1 MPLDSRLVA
10 DACELARTAH
20 QHQVRKAS
28 GLPYFSHLDAV
39 ARILATHGYDDDI
52 TLAAAYLHDL
62 AEDQPQYADRMRAE
76 MPAEVVDLVAI
87 LTEPKLDERGQKRP
101 KAARFADY
109 VAGLGSSSGAARRAI
124 PISCADR
131 IHNTTS
137 IVEDERRGYSPL
149 MLLTTRPGELLLQ
162 LARLRA
168 IYEPVVNASLLQSF
182 DAATLD
188 LRDQI
193 RSWLPGRAA
202 MIAAEAHLGQVD
214 KAGEPYIL
222 HPMRLCV
229 SAATSEERIVALLHD
244 VVEDS
249 SMTFD
254 RLALEGFD
262 EDILRALEHLTHRPS
277 ESYDEFIE
285 RVARH
290 RLATR
295 VKLLDLADNS
305 NLSRLKAPGAKD
317 RARLAKYQRAT
328 ARLQTELARR
338 CLFVELDAGSRERV
352 ANLATLPIVK
362 GRHVTLAYRVDPD
375 EFSSHWVPG
384 GFAPGTCVEIEATHV
399 VRSELVEVLVVA
411 IAGVHQRPID
421 GGVLHVTVSRAP
433 EARSRDANHLLEQ
446 GPRSPLP
453 VAMKLTGMLQW
464 VDA

>member
-10 DACELARTAH
+10 DARELARTAH
-20 QHQVRKAS
+20 QQQVRKAS

-39 ARILATHGYDDDI
+39 ARILATHGYDDDVI
-52 TLAAAYLHDL
+52 LAAAYLHDL
-62 AEDQPQYADRMRAE
+62 AEDQPQFADRMRAE

-87 LTEPKLDERGQKRP
+87 LTEPKLDAAGQKRP

-109 VAGLGSSSGAARRAI
+109 VAGLGSGSNAAVRAI

-168 IYEPVVNASLLQSF
+168 IYEPIVNASLLQSF
-182 DAATLD
+182 DAATLA

-222 HPMRLCV
+222 HPMRLAV
-229 SAATSEERIVALLHD
+229 SASTPEERIVALLHD

-249 SMTFD
+249 SFTFEQ
-254 RLALEGFD
+254 LAREGFD
-262 EDILRALEHLTHRPS
+262 ENSLRALEHLTRRPN
-277 ESYDEFIE
+277 EGYHEFIE

-305 NLSRLKAPGAKD
+305 NLSRLKAPSAD
-317 RARLAKYQRAT
+317 DYARLAKYQRAA
-328 ARLQTELARR
+328 ARLQTELTRR
-338 CLFVELDAGSRERV
+338 CLFVELDAASRERV

-362 GRHVTLAYRVDPD
+362 GQHVTLAYRVDPD

-384 GFAPGTCVEIEATHV
+384 GFAPETSVEIEATHV
-399 VRSELVEVLVVA
+399 VRSEIVEVLVIA
-411 IAGVHQRPID
+411 IAGVHERPID

-433 EARSRDANHLLEQ
+433 EARSRDANGLLEQ
-446 GPRSPLP
+446 GTRSPLP
-453 VAMKLTGMLQW
+453 VAMKLTGTIRW